1 MYVVGRQ
8 LCGKVYSLVVLHI
21 GAIHSQICDTLTC
34 IVIMFTKPFYDISV
48 VGIRVNVFLT
58 FICAVA
64 FVNIGF
70 ALQEFF
76 FFVQM
81 PDEEPDRELSLD
93 IIKGFGWNNKIS
105 TELRSERFSEI
116 TEVGCLRNFQL

>member
-1 MYVVGRQ
+1 
-8 LCGKVYSLVVLHI
+8 
-21 GAIHSQICDTLTC
+21 
-34 IVIMFTKPFYDISV
+34 MFTKPFYDISV
-48 VGIRVNVFLT
+48 VGIRVNVFLI

-70 ALQEFF
+70 ALQEFL

-116 TEVGCLRNFQL
+116 TEVRCLQSFQS